1 MQGLRVIVALAAASV
16 SLLLAIYAFVVR
28 WHRRPNKTLA
38 AFGILMIGTAGW
50 ALTAGLGYV
59 ASTAD
64 GMELWLHFEQVAIV
78 LVPSAWF
85 ALAVSYTGHENWL
98 TRETVTLLAIEPVIT
113 LLVTASD
120 YWYGYGLMWAET
132 TVATTGDGVTYLN
145 YTFGA
150 YHYVHL
156 VYSYALVLAS
166 VGLFLWM
173 VLTSDRLYRRQSV
186 ALTIGVLAPFATN
199 ILGGSG
205 QPWDVLFTMPTGFT
219 VAGLALGYA
228 IFRIRLLDVVP
239 VGRATVIENM
249 RDGFVILDEH
259 DRIVD
264 LNSTARTLAS
274 SDAIGMHATAAL
286 PEMSQL
292 FETAN
297 PESRTHDDIVV
308 ETDDGQRFYTAHLA
322 PLRNDGSLGRL
333 LTIRDVTDNRRIE
346 KRYQALIE
354 NASDIITVVD
364 HDGTLE
370 YVSPSIDRVLGYD
383 PEILRGRSLLTDVHS
398 DDRDRVENAL
408 AAIGGGT
415 DTVRFEYRVE
425 DADGSVRVVE
435 SVGRDLTENPFIRGI
450 VVHTRDVTE
459 RHQREQELERA
470 NDHLEAFA
478 SAVSHDLRNPLN
490 VAAGNLELAWTEGD
504 EKYFERV
511 ENAHER
517 METLIRDLLTLA
529 KQGQSVAETD
539 SLDLATVATDA
550 WETVETA
557 QATLDVRGTGTI
569 DADRNRLTQLFENL
583 YRNAIDH
590 AGEDVTVRVGTVSDG
605 FFIADDGPGIPADQ
619 RENVFQS
626 GYTTS
631 DDGTGFGLAIVRN
644 VVDAHGWSIQAT
656 ESESGGARFE
666 IKCIDSLSYTTEPT
680 TPSGQD

>member
-1 MQGLRVIVALAAASV
+1 MQELRVIVALAAASV

-28 WHRRPNKTLA
+28 WRRRPDKTLA

-50 ALTAGLGYV
+50 ALTAGMGYV
-59 ASTAD
+59 APTAD
-64 GMELWLHFEQVAIV
+64 GMELWLHLEQVAIV
-78 LVPSAWF
+78 LVPGAWF
-85 ALAVSYTGHENWL
+85 ALAVSYTGREQWL
-98 TRETVTLLAIEPVIT
+98 TRETVSLLAVEPIVT

-132 TVATTGDGVTYLN
+132 SVATGGDGVKYLN

-150 YHYVHL
+150 YHYLHL

-173 VLTSDRLYRRQSV
+173 VLTSDRLYRCQST
-186 ALTIGVLAPFATN
+186 ALTIGVLAPLATN
-199 ILGGSG
+199 VLGGSG
-205 QPWDVLFTMPTGFT
+205 QLWDVLFTMPTGFT

-228 IFRIRLLDVVP
+228 IFRFRLLDVVP

-249 RDGFVILDEH
+249 RDGFVVLDEH

-274 SDAIGMHATAAL
+274 SDVIGMHATAAL
-286 PEMSQL
+286 PEMAQL
-292 FETAN
+292 FETAE

-354 NASDIITVVD
+354 NASDIITVID
-364 HDGTLE
+364 HEGTLE

-383 PEILRGRSLLTDVHS
+383 PESLLGQSPLPYVHP
-398 DDRDRVENAL
+398 DDRDRVENTL
-408 AAIGGGT
+408 AAIGGDT
-415 DTVRFEYRVE
+415 DTVRFEFRVE
-425 DADGSVRVVE
+425 DADGTVRVVE
-435 SVGRDLTENPFIRGI
+435 SVGRDLTENPFVRGI

-490 VAAGNLELAWTEGD
+490 VAAGNLELARTEGD

-511 ENAHER
+511 ENAHDR

-529 KQGQSVAETD
+529 KQGQTVAETD
-539 SLDLATVATDA
+539 SLDLGTVATDA
-550 WETVETA
+550 WGTVETA
-557 QATLDVRGTGTI
+557 RATLDVRETATI
-569 DADRNRLTQLFENL
+569 DADQNRLTQLFENL

-605 FFIADDGPGIPADQ
+605 FFVEDDGPGIPEEH
-619 RENVFQS
+619 REDVFQS

-644 VVDAHGWSIQAT
+644 VVDAHGWSIQTT

-666 IKCIDSLSYTTEPT
+666 IERVEPLSLSTEPT
-680 TPSGQD
+680 ESSQRE